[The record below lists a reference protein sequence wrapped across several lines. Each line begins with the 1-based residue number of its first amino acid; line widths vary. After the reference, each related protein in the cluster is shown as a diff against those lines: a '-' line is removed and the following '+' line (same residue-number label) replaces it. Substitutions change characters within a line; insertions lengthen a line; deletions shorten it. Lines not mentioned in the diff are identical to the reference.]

1 MRSCE
6 KRSRQFQKYKKDRYS
21 FEQDHASMI
30 KNHVRRKTIFPIPT
44 HLIKTYFEF
53 KKNVLITCSISNPP
67 TDDKWRELNVKLIID
82 CRNPVN

>member
-1 MRSCE
+1 MCSGYTLCAAVKNDRGGFKST
-6 KRSRQFQKYKKDRYS
+6 KKHRYS

-30 KNHVRRKTIFPIPT
+30 KNHVRRKSNFPIPT

-67 TDDKWRELNVKLIID
+67 ADD
-82 CRNPVN
+82 

>member
-1 MRSCE
+1 MKQNSLIGLVNVFRIYFMRSCE

-53 KKNVLITCSISNPP
+53 KKKCSNYM
-67 TDDKWRELNVKLIID
+67 
-82 CRNPVN
+82 